1 MGRVKDHFWDE
12 ICAAADNGYG
22 PEPDDL
28 EMLKIDAERALDRYL
43 EALKQRRTND
53 GDHNAKSF

>member
-1 MGRVKDHFWDE
+1 MGRVKDHFWDQ

-28 EMLKIDAERALDRYL
+28 EILRIDAEQSRARYIA
-43 EALKQRRTND
+43 ALKARNSIPGDTNVEP
-53 GDHNAKSF
+53 F